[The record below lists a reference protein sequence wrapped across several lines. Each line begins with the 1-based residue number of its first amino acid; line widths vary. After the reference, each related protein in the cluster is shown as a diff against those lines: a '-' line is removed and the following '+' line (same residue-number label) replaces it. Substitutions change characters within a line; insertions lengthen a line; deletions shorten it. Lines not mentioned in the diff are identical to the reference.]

1 MLTHAF
7 LGAVD
12 INGVKPRSSK
22 NQITVRV
29 EQIFR
34 TKSSVY
40 VHYTMENNTK
50 HSYHIGPPS
59 AQQLQAE
66 ESLMFLQGLAHKQLD
81 QRLLY
86 SLLNVQIAAL
96 PVAHAESATEDI
108 GPGETTHGVVAIRKD
123 LSSPVV
129 VQLVF
134 DSQVK
139 ATFVP

>member
-81 QRLLY
+81 QRLLNRRSSRCARGERDRRY
-86 SLLNVQIAAL
+86 WSRRDDSRRRR
-96 PVAHAESATEDI
+96 HTEGLEFAGGCAI
-108 GPGETTHGVVAIRKD
+108 GFR
-123 LSSPVV
+123 
-129 VQLVF
+129 
-134 DSQVK
+134 
-139 ATFVP
+139 